1 MADSI
6 VGGLFGMTPESY
18 QDTRQQLEQRQ
29 AFQQAQLDPYEA
41 VNYMA
46 ARAGQQLGRGIG
58 GLLGGQDPQLQ
69 IISAR
74 NAVMKEINPN
84 DPESIMAGAQKL
96 APFDPEGAT
105 RLANYA
111 RDAQVKLAQ
120 VVRYTREGRAASVGQ
135 DVLKA
140 ETEAGYRAAIR
151 QLEGMEQKTPES
163 ESALQVYKDKLA
175 ALTRTKPDKEQR
187 FGIDREALS
196 EEKFGMSFASL
207 TQEQKA
213 TVNKLIEDQRGTIA
227 DKSAVKVYPPGAPV
241 AQKDWMDFRKFV
253 DSNPTMKK
261 TSALISEAPSA
272 FDTINRITGNDI
284 AAKALP
290 ATLARL
296 TGETGPL
303 SKADIQRFARTGG
316 LDDRLAQTASEFLS
330 GRGTK
335 QQKEEAQKYVSAIYR
350 GALIEQKNF
359 VVNEAKQLGYTK
371 SPNYESFIQ
380 SIDEQLAKFKQFT
393 PPPKTS
399 AETPPVSE
407 EKPSGQTGYS
417 ARRVN

>member
-1 MADSI
+1 MAQDSI
-6 VGGLFGMTPESY
+6 MGNLFGVSPEIY
-18 QDTRQQLEQRQ
+18 EQNRQEQTRKQ
-29 AFQQAQLDPYEA
+29 AIEFAQLDPYERTNA
-41 VNYMA
+41 MA
-46 ARAGQQLGRGIG
+46 YIGGRGLGNIVG
-58 GLLGGQDPQLQ
+58 GALGAQDPVMMMYSQRTELGQKYDLSTPQGFKSLAKELLAKNDPQGAQIALQKGSELELRESQITKNLRERQGLDPVQQ
-69 IISAR
+69 IIRSG
-74 NAVMKEINPN
+74 KYTPQ
-84 DPESIMAGAQKL
+84 SISEYEKTG
-96 APFDPEGAT
+96 DIT
-105 RLANYA
+105 RL
-111 RDAQVKLAQ
+111 
-120 VVRYTREGRAASVGQ
+120 
-135 DVLKA
+135 VLV
-140 ETEAGYRAAIR
+140 E
-151 QLEGMEQKTPES
+151 
-163 ESALQVYKDKLA
+163 
-175 ALTRTKPDKEQR
+175 KPDKEQR

-213 TVNKLIEDQRGTIA
+213 TVNKLIEEQKGTVA
-227 DKSAVKVYPPGAPV
+227 DKGAVKVYPPGAPV

-272 FDTINRITGNDI
+272 FDTINRVTGNDI

-316 LDDRLAQTASEFLS
+316 LDDRLAQSATEFFS
-330 GRGTK
+330 GRGTR

-359 VVNEAKQLGYTK
+359 VINEAKQLGYTK

-380 SIDEQLAKFKQFT
+380 SIDDQLGKFKEFT
-393 PPPKTS
+393 PPAKAG
-399 AETPPVSE
+399 AEKPSVSV
-407 EKPSGQTGYS
+407 EKPSGQTGFS
-417 ARRVN
+417 ARRIN

>member
-6 VGGLFGMTPESY
+6 VGGLFGMTPEAY
-18 QDTRQQLEQRQ
+18 QAQQNRQ
-29 AFQQAQLDPYEA
+29 ALAQSAELGQMDPFTS
-41 VNYMA
+41 
-46 ARAGQQLGRGIG
+46 ARTSLIYGGRQLAGALGA
-58 GLLGGQDPQLQ
+58 QDPQLR

-74 NAVMKEINPN
+74 NAVMREVDPN
-84 DPESIMAGAQKL
+84 NPESIMAGAQKL
-96 APFDPEGAT
+96 AQVDPEGAT

-111 RDAQVKLAQ
+111 REAQVKLAQ
-120 VVRYTREGRAASVGQ
+120 IVRYTREGRAASVGQ

-151 QLEGMEQKTPES
+151 QIEGMEQKTPES

-175 ALTRTKPDKEQR
+175 ALTRTKPEKDPR

-227 DKSAVKVYPPGAPV
+227 DKGAVKVYPPGAPV

-316 LDDRLAQTASEFLS
+316 LDDRLAQSATEFFS

-359 VVNEAKQLGYTK
+359 VVNEAKQLGYSK

-380 SIDEQLAKFKQFT
+380 SIDEQLGKFKEIT
-393 PPPKTS
+393 PTSKTS
-399 AETPPVSE
+399 AE
-407 EKPSGQTGYS
+407 KPFGQTGDQKPFDQTGFS
-417 ARRVN
+417 ARRIN

>member
-1 MADSI
+1 
-6 VGGLFGMTPESY
+6 
-18 QDTRQQLEQRQ
+18 
-29 AFQQAQLDPYEA
+29 
-41 VNYMA
+41 
-46 ARAGQQLGRGIG
+46 
-58 GLLGGQDPQLQ
+58 
-69 IISAR
+69 
-74 NAVMKEINPN
+74 
-84 DPESIMAGAQKL
+84 
-96 APFDPEGAT
+96 
-105 RLANYA
+105 
-111 RDAQVKLAQ
+111 
-120 VVRYTREGRAASVGQ
+120 
-135 DVLKA
+135 
-140 ETEAGYRAAIR
+140 
-151 QLEGMEQKTPES
+151 MEQKTPES

-175 ALTRTKPDKEQR
+175 ALIRTKPDKEQR

-227 DKSAVKVYPPGAPV
+227 DKGAVKVYPPGAPV

-316 LDDRLAQTASEFLS
+316 LDDRLAQSATEFFS

-380 SIDEQLAKFKQFT
+380 SIDEQLGKFKQFT
-393 PPPKTS
+393 PPPKTN

-407 EKPSGQTGYS
+407 VKPSGQTGFS
-417 ARRVN
+417 ARRIN

>member
-1 MADSI
+1 MATDSI
-6 VGGLFGMTPESY
+6 VGGLFGITPEAY
-18 QDTRQQLEQRQ
+18 QQEQNQRALGQASQL
-29 AFQQAQLDPYEA
+29 
-41 VNYMA
+41 
-46 ARAGQQLGRGIG
+46 ARMSPFELAKTGVGYGANRLAGAIG
-58 GLLGGQDPQLQ
+58 GALGAQDPQLQ

-74 NAVMKEINPN
+74 NAVMREINPN

-96 APFDPEGAT
+96 AQFDPEGAN
-105 RLANYA
+105 RLANSA
-111 RDAQVKLAQ
+111 REAQVKLSQ
-120 VVRYTREGRAASVGQ
+120 VTRNLRERQGLDPVQQIIRSGKYTPQSISEY
-135 DVLKA
+135 
-140 ETEAGYRAAIR
+140 E
-151 QLEGMEQKTPES
+151 KTGDITRL
-163 ESALQVYKDKLA
+163 ALVE
-175 ALTRTKPDKEQR
+175 KPDKEQR

-213 TVNKLIEDQRGTIA
+213 TVNKLIEDQKGTIA
-227 DKSAVKVYPPGAPV
+227 DKGAVKVYPPGAPV

-272 FDTINRITGNDI
+272 FDTINRVTGNDI

-316 LDDRLAQTASEFLS
+316 LDDRLAQSATEFFS
-330 GRGTK
+330 GRGTR

-359 VVNEAKQLGYTK
+359 VINEAKQLGYTK

-380 SIDEQLAKFKQFT
+380 SIDDQLGKFKEFT
-393 PPPKTS
+393 PPAKTG
-399 AETPPVSE
+399 AEKPSVSV
-407 EKPSGQTGYS
+407 EKPSGQTGFS
-417 ARRVN
+417 ARRIN

>member
-1 MADSI
+1 
-6 VGGLFGMTPESY
+6 MTPESY
-18 QDTRQQLEQRQ
+18 QQQQN
-29 AFQQAQLDPYEA
+29 QQALGQAAQL
-41 VNYMA
+41 
-46 ARAGQQLGRGIG
+46 ARMSPFELAKTGVGYGANRLAGAIG
-58 GLLGGQDPQLQ
+58 GALGAEDPQLR

-74 NAVMKEINPN
+74 NAVMREIDPN
-84 DPESIMAGAQKL
+84 NPESIMAGAQKL
-96 APFDPEGAT
+96 SQVDPQGANA
-105 RLANYA
+105 LANQA
-111 RDAQVKLAQ
+111 REAQVKLSQ
-120 VVRYTREGRAASVGQ
+120 ITRNLRERQGLDPIQQIIRSGKYTPQSISEYELTGDITRLALVE
-135 DVLKA
+135 K
-140 ETEAGYRAAIR
+140 
-151 QLEGMEQKTPES
+151 PEKG
-163 ESALQVYKDKLA
+163 E
-175 ALTRTKPDKEQR
+175 R
-187 FGIDREALS
+187 FGIEREALS
-196 EEKFGMSFASL
+196 AEKFNLPFASL

-213 TVNKLIEDQRGTIA
+213 TINKLIEDQKGTVA
-227 DKSAVKVYPPGAPV
+227 EKGAVKVYPPGAPV

-272 FDTINRITGNDI
+272 FDTISRVTGNDI

-316 LDDRLAQTASEFLS
+316 LDDRLAQSATEFFS

-359 VVNEAKQLGYTK
+359 VINEAKQLGYTK

-380 SIDEQLAKFKQFT
+380 SIDEQLGKFKEFT
-393 PPPKTS
+393 PPPKTGV
-399 AETPPVSE
+399 ENPPANV
-407 EKPSGQTGYS
+407 EKPSGQTGFS
-417 ARRVN
+417 ARRIN

>member
-1 MADSI
+1 MATDSI
-6 VGGLFGMTPESY
+6 VGGLFGITPEAY
-18 QDTRQQLEQRQ
+18 QQEQNQRALGQASQL
-29 AFQQAQLDPYEA
+29 
-41 VNYMA
+41 
-46 ARAGQQLGRGIG
+46 ARMSPFELAKTGVGYGANRLAGAIG
-58 GLLGGQDPQLQ
+58 GALGAQDPQLQ

-74 NAVMKEINPN
+74 NAVMREINPN

-96 APFDPEGAT
+96 AQFDPEGAN
-105 RLANYA
+105 RLANSA
-111 RDAQVKLAQ
+111 REAQVKLSQ
-120 VVRYTREGRAASVGQ
+120 VTRNLRERQGLDPVQQIIRSGKYTPQSISEYEKTGDITRL
-135 DVLKA
+135 VLV
-140 ETEAGYRAAIR
+140 E
-151 QLEGMEQKTPES
+151 
-163 ESALQVYKDKLA
+163 
-175 ALTRTKPDKEQR
+175 KPDKEQR

-213 TVNKLIEDQRGTIA
+213 TVNKLIEDQKGTIA
-227 DKSAVKVYPPGAPV
+227 DKGAVKVYPPGAPV

-272 FDTINRITGNDI
+272 FDTINRVTGNDI

-316 LDDRLAQTASEFLS
+316 LDDRLAQSATEFFS
-330 GRGTK
+330 GRGTR

-359 VVNEAKQLGYTK
+359 VINEAKQLGYTK

-380 SIDEQLAKFKQFT
+380 SIDDQLGKFKEFT
-393 PPPKTS
+393 PPAKTG
-399 AETPPVSE
+399 AEKPSVSV
-407 EKPSGQTGYS
+407 EKPSGQTGFS
-417 ARRVN
+417 ARRIN

>member
-18 QDTRQQLEQRQ
+18 QDTRQLLEQRQ
-29 AFQQAQLDPYEA
+29 ALQQAQLDPYEA

-58 GLLGGQDPQLQ
+58 GLLGGQDPQLRL
-69 IISAR
+69 ISAR
-74 NAVMKEINPN
+74 NAVMREVDPN
-84 DPESIMAGAQKL
+84 NPESIMAGAQKL
-96 APFDPEGAT
+96 AQVDPEGAT

-111 RDAQVKLAQ
+111 REAQVKITQA
-120 VVRYTREGRAASVGQ
+120 TRNLREARGLSVGQ

-140 ETEAGYRAAIR
+140 ETEAGYLAAIR
-151 QLEGMEQKTPES
+151 QLQGMEQTPENVA
-163 ESALQVYKDKLA
+163 ALQVYKDKLA
-175 ALTRTKPDKEQR
+175 ALTRTKPEKDPR

-227 DKSAVKVYPPGAPV
+227 DKGAVKVYPPGAPV

-316 LDDRLAQTASEFLS
+316 LDDRLAQSATEFFS
-330 GRGTK
+330 GRGTT
-335 QQKEEAQKYVSAIYR
+335 QQKEQAQKYVSAIYR

-359 VVNEAKQLGYTK
+359 VINEAKQLGYTK

-380 SIDEQLAKFKQFT
+380 SIDEQLGKFKEFT
-393 PPPKTS
+393 PPAKTGV
-399 AETPPVSE
+399 ENPPANV
-407 EKPSGQTGYS
+407 EKPSGQTGFS
-417 ARRVN
+417 ARRIN

>member
-1 MADSI
+1 MN
-6 VGGLFGMTPESY
+6 PEMY
-18 QDTRQQLEQRQ
+18 QQQQNQQ
-29 AFQQAQLDPYEA
+29 AFRQSAELAQLDP
-41 VNYMA
+41 M
-46 ARAGQQLGRGIG
+46 ARARTGIMYG
-58 GLLGGQDPQLQ
+58 ANRLVGAFGAEDPQLR

-74 NAVMKEINPN
+74 NAVMREVDPN
-84 DPESIMAGAQKL
+84 NPESIMAGAQKL
-96 APFDPEGAT
+96 AQVDPEGAT

-111 RDAQVKLAQ
+111 REAQVKITQA
-120 VVRYTREGRAASVGQ
+120 TRNLREARGLSVGQ

-140 ETEAGYRAAIR
+140 ETEAGYKAAIR
-151 QLEGMEQKTPES
+151 TLEGQEQTPEVAS
-163 ESALQVYKDKLA
+163 QLQIYKDKLA
-175 ALTRTKPDKEQR
+175 ALTRTKPEKDPR

-227 DKSAVKVYPPGAPV
+227 DKGAVKVYPPGAPV

-272 FDTINRITGNDI
+272 FDTISRVTGNDI

-316 LDDRLAQTASEFLS
+316 LDDRLAQSATEFFS
-330 GRGTK
+330 GRGTR

-359 VVNEAKQLGYTK
+359 VINEAKQLGYTK

-380 SIDEQLAKFKQFT
+380 SIDEQLDKFKQFT
-393 PPPKTS
+393 PPAKTGV
-399 AETPPVSE
+399 ENPPANV
-407 EKPSGQTGYS
+407 EKPSGQTGFS
-417 ARRVN
+417 ARRIN

>member
-1 MADSI
+1 MATDI
-6 VGGLFGMTPESY
+6 VGGLFGITPEAY
-18 QDTRQQLEQRQ
+18 QAQQNRQ
-29 AFQQAQLDPYEA
+29 ALAQSAELGQLDPFA
-41 VNYMA
+41 S
-46 ARAGQQLGRGIG
+46 ARTSLIYGGRQLGGAIG
-58 GLLGGQDPQLQ
+58 GALGAEDPQLR

-74 NAVMKEINPN
+74 NAVMREINPN

-96 APFDPEGAT
+96 AQVDPQGANA
-105 RLANYA
+105 LANQA
-111 RDAQVKLAQ
+111 REAQVKLAQ
-120 VVRYTREGRAASVGQ
+120 IVRYTREGRAASVGQ

-140 ETEAGYRAAIR
+140 ETEAGYLAAIR
-151 QLEGMEQKTPES
+151 QLQGMEQTPENVA
-163 ESALQVYKDKLA
+163 ALQVYKDKLA
-175 ALTRTKPDKEQR
+175 ALTRTKPEKDPR

-227 DKSAVKVYPPGAPV
+227 DKGAVKVYPPGAPV

-272 FDTINRITGNDI
+272 FDTINRITSNDI
-284 AAKALP
+284 ASKALP

-316 LDDRLAQTASEFLS
+316 LDDRLAQSATEFFS
-330 GRGTK
+330 GRGTT
-335 QQKEEAQKYVSAIYR
+335 QQKEQAQKYVSAIYR

-359 VVNEAKQLGYTK
+359 VINEAKQLGYTK

-380 SIDEQLAKFKQFT
+380 SIDEQLGKFKEFT
-393 PPPKTS
+393 PPAKTGV
-399 AETPPVSE
+399 ENPPANV
-407 EKPSGQTGYS
+407 EKPSGQTGFS
-417 ARRVN
+417 ARRIN

>member
-1 MADSI
+1 MAESI
-6 VGGLFGMTPESY
+6 VGGLFGMTPEMY
-18 QDTRQQLEQRQ
+18 QRDQN
-29 AFQQAQLDPYEA
+29 QQALAQAALLGQMDPFA
-41 VNYMA
+41 S
-46 ARAGQQLGRGIG
+46 ARTSLIYGGRQLGGAIAG
-58 GLLGGQDPQLQ
+58 ALGAEDPQLQ
-69 IISAR
+69 LISAR
-74 NAVMKEINPN
+74 NAVMREVDPN
-84 DPESIMAGAQKL
+84 NPESIMAGAQKL
-96 APFDPEGAT
+96 AQVDPEGAT

-111 RDAQVKLAQ
+111 REAQVKITQA
-120 VVRYTREGRAASVGQ
+120 TRNLREARGLSVGQ

-140 ETEAGYRAAIR
+140 ETEAGYKAAIR
-151 QLEGMEQKTPES
+151 TLESQEQTPEVAS
-163 ESALQVYKDKLA
+163 QLQIYKDKLA

-213 TVNKLIEDQRGTIA
+213 TVNKLIEDQKGTVA
-227 DKSAVKVYPPGAPV
+227 DKGAVRVYPAGAPV

-272 FDTINRITGNDI
+272 FDTINRITSNDI

-303 SKADIQRFARTGG
+303 SKADIARFARTGG
-316 LDDRLAQTASEFLS
+316 LDDRLAQSASEFFS
-330 GRGTK
+330 GRGTT
-335 QQKEEAQKYVSAIYR
+335 QQKEQAQKFVSAIYR

-359 VVNEAKQLGYTK
+359 VVNEANQLGYSK
-371 SPNYESFIQ
+371 SPNYESFIK
-380 SIDEQLAKFKQFT
+380 SIDEQLGKFKELKPT
-393 PPPKTS
+393 
-399 AETPPVSE
+399 A
-407 EKPSGQTGYS
+407 KPSDETKPTGQTGFT
-417 ARRVN
+417 ARRIN